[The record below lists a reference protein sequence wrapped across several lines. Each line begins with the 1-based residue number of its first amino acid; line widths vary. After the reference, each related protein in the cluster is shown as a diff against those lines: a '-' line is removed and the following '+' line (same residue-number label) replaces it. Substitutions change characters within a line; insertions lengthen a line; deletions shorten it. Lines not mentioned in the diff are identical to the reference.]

1 MRPAAP
7 ARWRLQR
14 LPKSTWRD
22 VRYRGDPLLRPIASF
37 EIGLLVRLLVAL
49 SLRLNAALGLAGGG
63 GGRVAAAEQDE
74 GEELV
79 ETRLQVRVSPW
90 PRVGSASF
98 ATAAEAAQGQC
109 SSGQPGCLPTLDMVN
124 NLDPIIVGHS

>member
-1 MRPAAP
+1 MP
-7 ARWRLQR
+7 ARHLPDHRPLQR

-49 SLRLNAALGLAGGG
+49 SLRLNAALGLAGSGSGG
-63 GGRVAAAEQDE
+63 GEAGGQDE

-79 ETRLQVRVSPW
+79 ETRLQVRRALQA
-90 PRVGSASF
+90 RV
-98 ATAAEAAQGQC
+98 E
-109 SSGQPGCLPTLDMVN
+109 
-124 NLDPIIVGHS
+124 